1 MLYYVALTSRGFL
14 LVFLYLKVYPCWMQV
29 LTVGAL
35 HHADASTL
43 RAAAASWQSELA
55 PLPKPLLIVN
65 IGGPT
70 SKLHTSTEWLFSLWI
85 LEVEGSTSVKNLE
98 VYS

>member
-1 MLYYVALTSRGFL
+1 M
-14 LVFLYLKVYPCWMQV
+14 

-43 RAAAASWQSELA
+43 RAAATTWQSELA
-55 PLPKPLLIVN
+55 HLAKPLLIVN

-70 SKLHTSTEWLFSLWI
+70 SKELCKTLQIVVYTNVSEMFLISPDYNSIVFFSSLYTQI
-85 LEVEGSTSVKNLE
+85 
-98 VYS
+98 